1 MYEQKLVKVDDFSE
15 TEEKQVK
22 EKIEKRKRWEVAENN
37 KLFLKKEKKQEKDK
51 EKEKAMWKRLGELNQ
66 EFKDIKEHKVNLR

>member
-15 TEEKQVK
+15 IEEKPVK

-37 KLFLKKEKKQEKDK
+37 KLFLKKKKN
-51 EKEKAMWKRLGELNQ
+51 KRKIRKKKKLCGN
-66 EFKDIKEHKVNLR
+66 D

>member
-1 MYEQKLVKVDDFSE
+1 M
-15 TEEKQVK
+15 
-22 EKIEKRKRWEVAENN
+22 AENN

-66 EFKDIKEHKVNLR
+66 EFKEIKEHKVNLR